1 MLEHKID
8 LRAFVCRCAR
18 LWHLRN
24 IVDDVSATTT
34 VLRDAGNVFKIT
46 PMLAVVLKDQTGN
59 LADALEV
66 LSNHNINIEYLYA
79 LADGKHD

>member
-1 MLEHKID
+1 M
-8 LRAFVCRCAR
+8 
-18 LWHLRN
+18 
-24 IVDDVSATTT
+24 
-34 VLRDAGNVFKIT
+34 LRDAGNVFKIT